1 MEIFRIKTDVLVPP
15 RDNIFRVLE
24 DVNFEFKNRDIV
36 CIASKCLSISQ
47 GRCVK
52 IGEISKAEL
61 IFSEA
66 DVVLDKKTFLT
77 QKDDVIVPFSGIDES
92 NGNGYY
98 ILWPKDVGYLLNKI
112 SEFLHKKYGISEL
125 GIISVDSTILPLR
138 RGTVGVAQDMIGFN
152 PIRNYIGERD
162 IFGRKLK
169 ITTVNVADSIASIA
183 CYAMGEGAECCPIVV
198 CRGFENVEFGKNF
211 SSKSL
216 TISSEEDMF
225 SGLLAEK

>member
-15 RDNIFRVLE
+15 KDDIFRVLKSI
-24 DVNFEFKNRDIV
+24 NFEFKNRDIV

-66 DVVLDKKTFLT
+66 DVVLDKRTFLT

-162 IFGRKLK
+162 IFGRELK
-169 ITTVNVADSIASIA
+169 ITTVDIADSIASVA

-198 CRGFENVEFGKNF
+198 CRGFENVEFGRNF

-216 TISSEEDMF
+216 TIPSEEDMF

>member
-15 RDNIFRVLE
+15 KDDIFRVLKSI
-24 DVNFEFKNRDIV
+24 NFEFKNRDIV

-77 QKDDVIVPFSGIDES
+77 QKDGVIVPFSGIDES

-98 ILWPKDVGYLLNKI
+98 ILWPKDVSHLLDEI
-112 SEFLHKKYGISEL
+112 GEFLCKKYDITDL
-125 GIISVDSTILPLR
+125 GIISVDSTILPLK

-162 IFGRKLK
+162 IFGCKLK

-183 CYAMGEGAECCPIVV
+183 CYAMGEGAECCPIIV

-216 TISSEEDMF
+216 AIPSKEDMF
-225 SGLLAEK
+225 FGLLAEK

>member
-15 RDNIFRVLE
+15 KDDIFRVLE

-47 GRCVK
+47 GRCIK
-52 IGEISKAEL
+52 IGEIQKKEL

-66 DVVLDKKTFLT
+66 DIVLDKRTFLT
-77 QKDDVIVPFSGIDES
+77 QKNGAIVPFSGIDES

-98 ILWPKDVGYLLNKI
+98 VLWPKDVCNLLNEI
-112 SEFLHKKYGISEL
+112 YEFLCKKYDITDL

-138 RGTVGVAQDMIGFN
+138 KGTVGIAQDLIGFN

-162 IFGRKLK
+162 IFGRELK
-169 ITTVNVADSIASIA
+169 ITTVDIADSIASVA

-198 CRGFENVEFGKNF
+198 CRGFKNVEFGKNF

-216 TISSEEDMF
+216 TIPSEEDMF
-225 SGLLAEK
+225 SGLLTER

>member
-15 RDNIFRVLE
+15 KDDIFRVLKSI
-24 DVNFEFKNRDIV
+24 NFEFKNRDIV

-66 DVVLDKKTFLT
+66 DVVLDKKIFLT
-77 QKDDVIVPFSGIDES
+77 QKDGVIVPFSGIDES

-98 ILWPKDVGYLLNKI
+98 ILWPKDVGCLLNEI
-112 SEFLHKKYGISEL
+112 SEFLCKKYGISEL
-125 GIISVDSTILPLR
+125 GIISVDSTILPLK
-138 RGTVGVAQDMIGFN
+138 RGTVGVAQDLIGFN
-152 PIRNYIGERD
+152 PIKNYIGECD
-162 IFGRKLK
+162 IFGRELK

-183 CYAMGEGAECCPIVV
+183 CYAMGEGAECCPIIV

-216 TISSEEDMF
+216 TIPSEEDMF

>member
-15 RDNIFRVLE
+15 KDDIFRVLKSI
-24 DVNFEFKNRDIV
+24 NFEFKNRDIV

-77 QKDDVIVPFSGIDES
+77 QKDGVIVPFSGTDES

-98 ILWPKDVGYLLNKI
+98 ILWPKDVGSLLNEI
-112 SEFLHKKYGISEL
+112 DEFLRKKYNITDL

-152 PIRNYIGERD
+152 PIKNYIGERD

-183 CYAMGEGAECCPIVV
+183 CYAMGEGAECCPIIV

-216 TISSEEDMF
+216 TIPSEEDMF
-225 SGLLAEK
+225 SGILPEK